1 MRVRQGRA
9 AEGQGVESLLGR
21 WGIECKG
28 LTAARVEAYLD
39 LLEQWNRKVN
49 LTGIRGRTEILRDLF
64 AESFL
69 AASLLAAEDG
79 PLLDVGSGAGF
90 PGMALKIFRP
100 ELSVY
105 LLEPRAKRAG
115 FLETVRRRLGLEGV
129 FVMRKRLEEC
139 LPSDFVLPPRTVTL
153 RGLGA
158 VGVKLACCDRLIQ
171 SRVKLVLFTTRRIWD
186 AEVRRLPGL
195 DWSVPVQVP
204 WSRQRLLVR
213 GVRENQ
219 CST

>member
-1 MRVRQGRA
+1 MAVGLFSKGR
-9 AEGQGVESLLGR
+9 GVETLLGR
-21 WGIECKG
+21 WDIECKG
-28 LTAARVEAYLD
+28 LKAERVETYLG

-49 LTGIRGRTEILRDLF
+49 LSGFRDRRTMLRDLF

-69 AASLLAAEDG
+69 AAPLLAEEDG

-90 PGMALKIFRP
+90 PGMALKICRP

-105 LLEPRAKRAG
+105 LLEPRMRRAV

-129 FVMRKRLEEC
+129 VVLRKRLEEC
-139 LPSDFVLPPRTVTL
+139 RPDDFALAPGAVTL

-158 VGVKLACCDRLIQ
+158 VGDKLAGCDRLVR
-171 SRVKLVLFTTRRIWD
+171 SRVKLVLFTTRRMWNGEIG
-186 AEVRRLPGL
+186 RLPGV
-195 DWSVPVQVP
+195 DWSDPVQVP
-204 WSRQRLLVR
+204 WSRQRLLVSGMR
-213 GVRENQ
+213 KTR

>member
-1 MRVRQGRA
+1 MEAGCFS
-9 AEGQGVESLLGR
+9 EGQGVETLLGR

-28 LTAARVEAYLD
+28 LTAARVEAYLG

-49 LTGIRGRTEILRDLF
+49 LTGIRDRVEIARDLF

-69 AASLLAAEDG
+69 AAPLLAEEDG

-90 PGMALKIFRP
+90 PGMALKIYRP

-105 LLEPRAKRAG
+105 LLEPRMKRAG

-129 FVMRKRLEEC
+129 FVIRKRLEEC
-139 LPSDFVLPPRTVTL
+139 RPADFVLPPRTVTL

-158 VGVKLACCDRLIQ
+158 VGGKLTCCDRLIQ
-171 SRVKLVLFTTRRIWD
+171 GRVKLVLFTTMRIWD
-186 AEVRRLPGL
+186 GEIRRLPGV

-204 WSRQRLLVR
+204 WSRQRLLVS

>member
-1 MRVRQGRA
+1 MSAGVTSEAHGP
-9 AEGQGVESLLGR
+9 EGLLGQ

-28 LTAARVEAYLD
+28 LVAARVEAYLD
-39 LLEQWNRKVN
+39 LLEQWNRKIN
-49 LTGIRGRTEILRDLF
+49 LTGLRGREEILRDLF

-69 AASLLAAEDG
+69 AASLLAEEDG

-90 PGMALKIFRP
+90 PGMALKIYRP

-105 LLEPRAKRAG
+105 LLESRKKRVS

-129 FVMRKRLEEC
+129 VVIGKRLEQC
-139 LPSDFVLPPRTVTL
+139 RPDDFSLSPGAVAV

-158 VGVKLACCDRLIQ
+158 IDTKLAWCDRLIQ
-171 SRVKLVLFTTRRIWD
+171 GRVKLVLFTTRRIWNG
-186 AEVRRLPGL
+186 ELRQLPGV
-195 DWSVPVQVP
+195 DWAVPIQIP
-204 WSRQRLLVR
+204 WSRQRLLVSGILER
-213 GVRENQ
+213 Q

>member
-1 MRVRQGRA
+1 MEAGCSP
-9 AEGQGVESLLGR
+9 EGQGVETLLGR

-28 LTAARVEAYLD
+28 LTADRVETYLG

-49 LTGIRGRTEILRDLF
+49 LTGFRDRETMLRDLF

-69 AASLLAAEDG
+69 AAPLLAEEDG

-90 PGMALKIFRP
+90 PGMALKICRP

-105 LLEPRAKRAG
+105 LLEPRMRRAG

-129 FVMRKRLEEC
+129 VVLRKRLEEC
-139 LPSDFVLPPRTVTL
+139 RPDDFALAPGTVTL
-153 RGLGA
+153 RGVGA
-158 VGVKLACCDRLIQ
+158 VGDKLAGCDRLVR
-171 SRVKLVLFTTRRIWD
+171 SRVKLVLFTTRRMWNGEIG
-186 AEVRRLPGL
+186 RLPGV
-195 DWSVPVQVP
+195 DWSEPVQVP
-204 WSRQRLLVR
+204 WSRQRLLVSGMR
-213 GVRENQ
+213 DRR